1 MRDPSPP
8 DPRPPADRPDGEAV
22 GPGPLGPSRRPSS
35 AIVTAPNAVT
45 LTRLLLMPV
54 CAVLLATGRY
64 GTGLALTV
72 LVGLTD
78 WVDGW
83 LARRTGRVSRLG
95 QLLDPLADRL
105 LIASVAI
112 ALLLR
117 GVVPWPALVLL
128 VARDLVLL
136 AGWPLLKR
144 RGVEPPEVVWLGKAA
159 TFDLLFALPLLVL
172 GATGLAVAPVARLL
186 GLVLLWFG
194 VVLYYLAGAIY
205 VRMAA
210 ERLGQ
215 RARAGS

>member
-8 DPRPPADRPDGEAV
+8 DPRPPVDPSDDGAV
-22 GPGPLGPSRRPSS
+22 GPGPLGPSRRPST

-45 LTRLLLMPV
+45 LARLLLMPV
-54 CAVLLATGRY
+54 CAVLLGTGRY
-64 GTGLALTV
+64 GAGLVLTA
-72 LVGLTD
+72 LVGTTD

-105 LIASVAI
+105 LIASVTI
-112 ALLLR
+112 ALLVR
-117 GVVPWPALVLL
+117 GVVPWPAVALL
-128 VARDLVLL
+128 VARDVVLL

-144 RGVEPPEVVWLGKAA
+144 RGVEPPDVIWLGKAA
-159 TFDLLFALPLLVL
+159 TFDLLFALPMLTL
-172 GATGLAVAPVARLL
+172 GATGLAVAPVAEVL

-194 VVLYYLAGAIY
+194 VVLYYLAGAAY
-205 VRMAA
+205 VRMAV
-210 ERLGQ
+210 ERLGH

>member
-1 MRDPSPP
+1 
-8 DPRPPADRPDGEAV
+8 
-22 GPGPLGPSRRPSS
+22 
-35 AIVTAPNAVT
+35 
-45 LTRLLLMPV
+45 
-54 CAVLLATGRY
+54 
-64 GTGLALTV
+64 
-72 LVGLTD
+72 
-78 WVDGW
+78 
-83 LARRTGRVSRLG
+83 
-95 QLLDPLADRL
+95 
-105 LIASVAI
+105 
-112 ALLLR
+112 LLR

>member
-8 DPRPPADRPDGEAV
+8 DPPPAERPEGDPV
-22 GPGPLGPSRRPSS
+22 GPGPLGPGRRPSS

-45 LTRLLLMPV
+45 LSRLLLMPV

-64 GTGLALTV
+64 GTGLVLTV
-72 LVGLTD
+72 LVGFTD

-105 LIASVAI
+105 LIASVTI
-112 ALLLR
+112 ALLVR

-136 AGWPLLKR
+136 AGWPLLR
-144 RGVEPPEVVWLGKAA
+144 RRRVDPPEVIWVGKAA
-159 TFDLLFALPLLVL
+159 TFDLLFALPLLIL
-172 GATGLAVAPVARLL
+172 GATGLALAPAAHLL
-186 GLVLLWFG
+186 GVVLLWVG
-194 VVLYYLAGAIY
+194 IVLYYLAGAIY

-210 ERLGQ
+210 ERLGR